1 VKKSFSDG
9 SRLFLLQLFV
19 GEDLRSD
26 MSKLNSFLT
35 QNTADKNV
43 TLKIMR
49 TEEKKKAGG

>member
-1 VKKSFSDG
+1 MKKSFSDW

>member
-1 VKKSFSDG
+1 
-9 SRLFLLQLFV
+9 
-19 GEDLRSD
+19 